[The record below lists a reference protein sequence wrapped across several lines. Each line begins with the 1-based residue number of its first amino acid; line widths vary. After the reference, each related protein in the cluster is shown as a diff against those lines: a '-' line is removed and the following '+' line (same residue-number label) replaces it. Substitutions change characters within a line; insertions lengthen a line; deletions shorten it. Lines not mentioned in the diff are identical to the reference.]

1 MTGLKGEARQRVG
14 ERKNQGEIGE
24 ERKGGGHPLI
34 YSLTFAKVKYTTGSL
49 NQTQIILF

>member
-1 MTGLKGEARQRVG
+1 MRGLKGEGRQRVG

-24 ERKGGGHPLI
+24 ERNEKGGGHPLI

-49 NQTQIILF
+49 NQT